1 MRMLLLPN
9 RDRLRY
15 ACSTNVERNAI
26 DTRLFLKHLEQTHI
40 KTDDPNAHCPNH
52 TVIIKGDFTYKGSH
66 GRPISSYLRNRI
78 YDECGDGRVKRSDE
92 TKIDPAL
99 KFYYQV
105 PLMMTS
111 NKRLNEALANG
122 TSCYGM
128 YIKLKEGCSYKKEN
142 WGGYM
147 VNTIQA
153 SKLQY
158 MICKR
163 EKVSTGQQQYFK
175 IKPEQCQVTAKLKDI
190 VDIPIKDISIKQFS
204 LNSNIATTCH
214 KLQRKTLDNLVIN
227 SWNYRVENWVYVVL
241 SCVST
246 LDGIVI
252 YEKLDTNKKFGC
264 NPVLLRW
271 EKKMKNTIERKTFEQ
286 RGQLQEYIDEETQY
300 CGETL

>member
-1 MRMLLLPN
+1 M
-9 RDRLRY
+9 
-15 ACSTNVERNAI
+15 
-26 DTRLFLKHLEQTHI
+26 
-40 KTDDPNAHCPNH
+40 
-52 TVIIKGDFTYKGSH
+52 IIKGDFTYKGSH

-99 KFYYQV
+99 KFYYKV

-111 NKRLNEALANG
+111 NKRLNEALATG

-128 YIKLKEGCSYKKEN
+128 YIKLKEGCSYKKGN
-142 WGGYM
+142 WGRYM

-153 SKLQY
+153 SEIQY

-190 VDIPIKDISIKQFS
+190 VDIPIIDISVQQFPM
-204 LNSNIATTCH
+204 NSNIATTCH
-214 KLQRKTLDNLVIN
+214 KLQGKTLDNLVIN

-241 SCVST
+241 SRVST
-246 LDGIVI
+246 LNGIVI
-252 YEKLDTNKKFGC
+252 NEKLDKNK
-264 NPVLLRW
+264 NLDV
-271 EKKMKNTIERKTFEQ
+271 
-286 RGQLQEYIDEETQY
+286 
-300 CGETL
+300 TLIC